1 MLSQSWFHVSVVH
14 PRRHSRDE
22 LNQNLV
28 DWIRGAP
35 ARRALNRQR
44 FQDGKDTYSESEF
57 RLEDSFRRM
66 IERLLESPSEDPAS
80 DEVFAALM
88 ENGAY
93 CYDDERDV
101 IELGE
106 EEDFPYTDLTSDGMP
121 YLKKFLSEIPK
132 NMKTLR
138 VRIHSPEILRT
149 FPDQIGNE
157 GSTLEEI
164 VITCEWNNDLYYE
177 ETGRLESLSL
187 ANMLF
192 VTRNVKDVYLKR
204 FHASTPNANSSL
216 KAFHSRT
223 KRIRLKDIIIC
234 DEYPIV
240 LHPDSTVSFESIV
253 FSNFDFAPEL
263 NIGLEEV
270 GLFWRQ
276 WLQASRETLSTIGI
290 YCDSDLIAGMCI
302 EAASQDLQNI
312 KTIDLSGDFDDAEPD
327 DLCQPLNRLASSRVG
342 STLKRLELDIRGDAL
357 LPNLA
362 RTVSTFENL
371 EDLIIVDRDFYSL
384 DIDEEDG
391 LNLFIPTC
399 LRFEPPALRN
409 IDLQGMTMSV
419 NSLQALFSSKTL
431 ESITL
436 RLRDCVR
443 LFPAGTTPFSSKLR
457 SLEFRGTS
465 FHFGDADF
473 YDSKDI
479 LSLLT
484 ALPGLRVLKIEP
496 EVVFVVEEEDAKSI
510 VDGISTHKNL
520 CCFQYNTDCY
530 EEALRLPC
538 LLNRFKASSK
548 QLPMGFIPNVV
559 LRSEELCGESG
570 IFLFLKEQY
579 PSYLGST

>member
-187 ANMLF
+187 ANLLY
-192 VTRNVKDVYLKR
+192 VTRNVKDVCLEG
-204 FHASTPNANSSL
+204 FHAFTPNNANTNSSL
-216 KAFHSRT
+216 KAFHSQT
-223 KRIRLKDIIIC
+223 KIIRLDDTMIC
-234 DEYPIV
+234 DESPIV
-240 LHPDSTVSFESIV
+240 LHPDSTVSFESIE
-253 FSNFDFAPEL
+253 FFRLHCAPEL
-263 NIGLEEV
+263 NFELEV
-270 GLFWRQ
+270 ARLFWRQ
-276 WLQASRETLSTIGI
+276 WLQASRETLSAIKI
-290 YCDSDLIAGMCI
+290 SYKRSLIAGMCI

-312 KTIDLSGDFDDAEPD
+312 KTIDLCGNFHFGDAEPD
-327 DLCQPLNRLASSRVG
+327 LDQPLNLLASSRVG
-342 STLKRLELDIRGDAL
+342 STLKRLELNFRGNAFL
-357 LPNLA
+357 STMA
-362 RTVSTFENL
+362 GTVSTFENL
-371 EDLIIVDRDFYSL
+371 EELVVVDGEYYALDRD
-384 DIDEEDG
+384 DDEEDY
-391 LNLFIPTC
+391 LNLFLPTY

-409 IDLQGMTMSV
+409 IGVEGIKLSGE
-419 NSLQALFSSKTL
+419 SLQALFSSKTL

-436 RLRDCVR
+436 RVCDCLP
-443 LFPAGTTPFSSKLR
+443 LFPAGRTPFSSKLR
-457 SLEFRGTS
+457 SLNIRRFNQP
-465 FHFGDADF
+465 DF
-473 YDSKDI
+473 SDSNHI

-484 ALPGLRVLKIEP
+484 VLPELRILNIDAVRIVDEK
-496 EVVFVVEEEDAKSI
+496 DAKCI
-510 VDGISTHKNL
+510 VDGISTHKYL
-520 CCFQYNTDCY
+520 CRFECDTEFN
-530 EEALRLPC
+530 EALRLPC
-538 LLNRFKASSK
+538 LRNRFNASSK